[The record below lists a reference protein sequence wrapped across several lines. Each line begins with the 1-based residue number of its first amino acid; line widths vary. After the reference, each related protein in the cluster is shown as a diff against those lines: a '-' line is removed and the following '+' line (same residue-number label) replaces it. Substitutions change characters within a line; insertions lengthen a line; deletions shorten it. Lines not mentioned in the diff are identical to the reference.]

1 MLLLLLLFYAF
12 VFVVVVFIDYGL
24 IVGYI
29 GLYCCNNG
37 KLVLFTADFLNR
49 SCTYLTLFILLLL
62 TIFDFFS
69 YCLCIFYLNI
79 SYFIFFLSILLPF
92 PYIFFKSSYT
102 VLTVTIEAD

>member
-1 MLLLLLLFYAF
+1 

-29 GLYCCNNG
+29 GLYCCNIG

-49 SCTYLTLFILLLL
+49 SCTYLILLL
-62 TIFDFFS
+62 IFDFFY
-69 YCLCIFYLNI
+69 YCFCIFYLNI
-79 SYFIFFLSILLPF
+79 SYFIFFLSTLF

-102 VLTVTIEAD
+102 VVTVTIEAD